1 MNEDLDFL
9 DPFFLGPA
17 AENGQLL
24 EDLVVEFLRDH
35 VHWRRSFHP
44 EDGRRIA
51 PSASTRPDYLEFQ
64 ARIRTELYSLSAELK
79 QAVPFFHPRYV
90 GHMSSDLLLAG
101 LVARMVTTLYNPNNV
116 SEEAAPVTL
125 DKELAVGEQLAQ
137 MFGYSVDESC
147 EPCAWGHLTSGG
159 TVANYEALWNLRSVK
174 FYGVALQTGAA
185 ACGFDP
191 DGVGPARQRLS
202 AYSKWELL
210 NLSVDA
216 TIELRRNV
224 ARMARARMNRRHF
237 HDFVQSVRGQRE
249 A

>member
-216 TIELRRNV
+216 TIELFLRPW
-224 ARMARARMNRRHF
+224 
-237 HDFVQSVRGQRE
+237 
-249 A
+249 